1 MSRRASRTS
10 LGGDNGEFYLECKAA
25 YLSIYDNI
33 KDEID
38 SLEDLI
44 QVLQQAGRNPSKRV
58 LSKYW
63 KSDTDH
69 LTFDDFVE
77 ICKKEKATTADDLM
91 KAFRKIDINGDGYIS
106 LEELYKIMTTK
117 GEKMSRSEVK
127 KMIDEVDENKDG
139 RLDYGEFC
147 KMIME
152 TTEECKKASR
162 RIMEKKEQKRRK
174 EDLTKTSDSRSGSQ
188 ISVKS
193 AASVKSHSERPMS
206 ASSRSN
212 RVAMEEPNV
221 SSEASEPPKEDSA
234 VTQEN
239 TGSKVSLRSKD
250 NDQAST
256 KGLGSRVSLKS
267 NKEEDKQKSQGMG
280 SKVSIKEEISES
292 KVEEP
297 GATTQNMGSKVSLR
311 SSREEKK
318 QESQGMGS
326 QVSIKEEIS
335 ESKAEEPA
343 NMGSKVSLKSSKE
356 ENQQK
361 SEGMGSQVSIKEEI
375 SESKAEEPTS
385 STQNMGSRTSVKSKE
400 DGTSNTEVTGSTT
413 LLNTKEEKSEAMGSK
428 VSLRSRKDSKA
439 DISGSK
445 LSLKSKD
452 GDTVKQ
458 ETMGSKVSLKSR
470 GESNMGSKVSLKSRG
485 DPNLGSRVSLKSKR
499 DSIAPA
505 ETATIREEQDDSEEE
520 TPKSVWPTPRA
531 RKDSKSVKQINEGS
545 MFGSFASMKSG
556 ASLAGSRKS
565 LLSVDDLPKPS
576 PRNRKSKGQA
586 AATLPK
592 LYEPKNL
599 KEWTHTTS
607 KGMFFIDE
615 DTGNLLCHQYD
626 LKLTE
631 ETSVWITI
639 EPIKSRCQANVDQI
653 IDTALFILRERPDD
667 DGNVLI
673 TFTQHRDSKG
683 KYGVKCSLDA
693 GNYHVIPFTT
703 GSRLKKRESE
713 SSNPVKLLQCK
724 EGKHT
729 ITKAFRKVLEDV
741 FDLSDLDGNGTMS
754 REEFNWYNIRT
765 SDEEVGDDEWEVVEE
780 RLELENGE
788 ITKNGFLQLNDL
800 EAEDSN
806 GDEDDMWVT
815 LESLGINK
823 ELVMDEACPFLV
835 NVYTEDCDDAEFKVV
850 AIESMMDKLQ
860 RPLCQSVM
868 EKGEA
873 TKVKGMKDLTMY
885 TYMGDTRA
893 SIVLDNKSY
902 STVRVKLD
910 CSSSQNCLTNRP
922 SLEESFSVKSHSQI
936 IAYHFTPDDEDEEW
950 SVKCTE
956 VIQK

>member
-1 MSRRASRTS
+1 MSRRASRSS

-69 LTFDDFVE
+69 LTFDDFVD

-162 RIMEKKEQKRRK
+162 KIMEKKEQKRRK
-174 EDLTKTSDSRSGSQ
+174 EELTKTSDSRSGSQ

-193 AASVKSHSERPMS
+193 AASVKSHTERPMS

-212 RVAMEEPNV
+212 RGKKKRDDTVATEEPSV
-221 SSEASEPPKEDSA
+221 STGTSEPPKEDSD
-234 VTQEN
+234 VTLEK

-280 SKVSIKEEISES
+280 SQVSIKEEIAES
-292 KVEEP
+292 TEEP
-297 GATTQNMGSKVSLR
+297 ASSRQNMGSKVSLK
-311 SSREEKK
+311 SIKEENK

-326 QVSIKEEIS
+326 QVSIKEEI
-335 ESKAEEPA
+335 
-343 NMGSKVSLKSSKE
+343 G
-356 ENQQK
+356 
-361 SEGMGSQVSIKEEI
+361 
-375 SESKAEEPTS
+375 EEPTS
-385 STQNMGSRTSVKSKE
+385 STTQNMGSRTSVKSKG
-400 DGTSNTEVTGSTT
+400 DG
-413 LLNTKEEKSEAMGSK
+413 TKEEKSEAMGSK
-428 VSLRSRKDSKA
+428 ASLRSRKDSKA

-452 GDTVKQ
+452 GETVK
-458 ETMGSKVSLKSR
+458 EESMGSKVSLKSR

-499 DSIAPA
+499 DSIATA
-505 ETATIREEQDDSEEE
+505 ETATIKEEQNDNSEEE
-520 TPKSVWPTPRA
+520 TPKSVRPTPRA

-639 EPIKSRCQANVDQI
+639 EPIKSRCQASDQI
-653 IDTALFILRERPDD
+653 IDTALFILREKPDD

-693 GNYHVIPFTT
+693 GNYHIIPFTT

-713 SSNPVKLLQCK
+713 SSNPVKLLQRK

-729 ITKAFRKVLEDV
+729 ITKAFRKVLEDI

-850 AIESMMDKLQ
+850 AIEAMMDKLQ

-885 TYMGDTRA
+885 TYFGDTRA

-910 CSSSQNCLTNRP
+910 CSGSQNCLSNRP
-922 SLEESFSVKSHSQI
+922 SLEESFSVKSQSQI
-936 IAYHFTPDDEDEEW
+936 IAYHFTPEDEDEEW